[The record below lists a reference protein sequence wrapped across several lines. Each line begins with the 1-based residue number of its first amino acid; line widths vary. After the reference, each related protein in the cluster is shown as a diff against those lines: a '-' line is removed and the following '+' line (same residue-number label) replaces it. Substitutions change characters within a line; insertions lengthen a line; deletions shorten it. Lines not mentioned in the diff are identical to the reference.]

1 MQCEGHQELRDMMM
15 EMRSDL
21 KHVREN
27 QQLYLQQITRRIDDQ
42 GELVDE
48 LIVFKA
54 QHEGAAAQQS
64 LFAGVIAF
72 AISTIVGVLAFLWR

>member
-1 MQCEGHQELRDMMM
+1 MLIELR
-15 EMRSDL
+15 SDI

-42 GELVDE
+42 GEQVDE

-54 QHEGAAAQQS
+54 QHEGAAAQSAVQT
-64 LFAGVIAF
+64 GIIAF
-72 AISTIVGVLAFLWR
+72 VISSIIGVLAVVWRG